1 MSGADEWS
9 DGRSFPVA
17 VTRCRKGRVLMDAM
31 LGRVMLGHVML
42 GRVMLGRVM
51 LGLSRVRSTIC
62 IKG

>member
-31 LGRVMLGHVML
+31 LGRVMLG
-42 GRVMLGRVM
+42 RVM